1 MRIGIITHYYKS
13 LNYGGVLQA
22 YALCRYLSEQGYEA
36 QQICYDRSK
45 DPPFWGCRLFKI
57 MGRPL
62 LKVIRKKQKKKAY
75 RMNRENGFR
84 NGKKQ
89 FPSSDRT
96 LYRIQSKSIRQKIYK
111 NQTGSLIYLLWEAT
125 RYGILMLF
133 AMHIYLIL

>member
-62 LKVIRKKQKKKAY
+62 LKVIRKKQKQKSVSDIFSDKSHQLIKYA
-75 RMNRENGFR
+75 
-84 NGKKQ
+84 
-89 FPSSDRT
+89 FPICYHMR
-96 LYRIQSKSIRQKIYK
+96 K
-111 NQTGSLIYLLWEAT
+111 
-125 RYGILMLF
+125 
-133 AMHIYLIL
+133 